1 MADVTVEFGAQ
12 DVGLQKTLSKIQDE
26 MAGLQTSVKSGELS
40 MEELEKTMRRIGQVE
55 SMEKRIK
62 GMGQAADS
70 ATADFKQLDAA
81 IDSVQAEQASTGFGS
96 VAGQIGKMTA
106 SLTAAYAAVQGFRE
120 AFLFVGDAIKLAS
133 DLGETT
139 TKVGVI
145 FGNNAQE
152 IQSWARTTST
162 SFGQTT
168 QQAMDAAATFA
179 IFGKA
184 AGLSGGQLVGFSKN
198 LVGLSADFAS
208 FYNTSPEEAI
218 TAIGAALRGESEP
231 IRKFGV
237 LLDDA
242 TLKAEAMKLGLYD
255 GTGALD
261 AQTKS
266 LAAYNAILSQSTDA
280 QGDFDRTSDGL
291 ANQTRILS
299 AELTNLKTALGE
311 VLITPTS
318 TVVSSIN
325 EGFIPAIKGAIQYS
339 KDLFSV
345 LSATPAKGQSA
356 VYDAVAES
364 LNGFN
369 YYMAQAFNNFTPFG
383 YALTALTNKGK
394 DVSQTQ
400 TEANAAINK
409 TSEGASTAAAE
420 LTKTSLAAAAA
431 AGEFQGAGEKAD
443 IAGQSMAESFSLG
456 ADFKPT
462 VDGISSGWSDLNS
475 KIAGTKPLLES
486 NFSLADSITGKVE
499 EQTQSIGGQ
508 KEQLETTAE
517 LKKLL
522 LDTETKRTEKE
533 KEAAAKQAERQA
545 GLREN
550 LELDLSILKAQISG
564 NEQEEKA
571 LNYQKDYNAALKQA
585 IAAGMGKSEAEAF
598 ADQIARARQEQ
609 AGINKELTASQ
620 KLMKSIADAEAKD
633 SVDKGGKL
641 AKRAQDQVARG
652 DFEGAR
658 KTASKIA
665 ENEAQAAL
673 TGVGKNRDRR
683 NIADI
688 GRDYGLSR
696 GLGESTAGFRDRIR
710 SAREDGVYK
719 DFSKISKPSSL
730 LEEMKAKGSLKD
742 ELAAKKAGVDKPG
755 KDGQKPPAKDDTGG
769 KKGLEKLV
777 ENIFKLVE
785 KIEPRLPVAALTA

>member
-1 MADVTVEFGAQ
+1 MADVTVEFGAK
-12 DVGLQKTLSKIQDE
+12 DLGLAKTLATVQEELVSLRTK
-26 MAGLQTSVKSGELS
+26 VKSGDLS
-40 MEELEKTMRRIGQVE
+40 ISDLEQTMRRVGQVE

-184 AGLSGGQLVGFSKN
+184 AGLSGGELVGFSKN

-280 QGDFDRTSDGL
+280 QGDFERTSDGL

-299 AELTNLKTALGE
+299 AEFTNLKTALGE
-311 VLITPTS
+311 GLITPTG
-318 TVVSSIN
+318 TVISSLN
-325 EGFIPAIKGAIQYS
+325 EGFIPAMKGAIQYS
-339 KDLFSV
+339 KELFSV
-345 LSATPAKGQSA
+345 LSATPAKGQSV

-383 YALTALTNKGK
+383 YALTALANKGK
-394 DVSQTQ
+394 NVAQTQ

-409 TSEGASTAAAE
+409 TSEGASTASAE
-420 LTKTSLAAAAA
+420 LTKTGLAAAEA
-431 AGEFQGAGEKAD
+431 AGEFKGAGEKAD
-443 IAGQSMAESFSLG
+443 TAGQRMAESFSLG
-456 ADFKPT
+456 ADFKPQLT
-462 VDGISSGWSDLNS
+462 GIADGWSDVSNE
-475 KIAGTKPLLES
+475 IAGSKPLLES
-486 NFSLADSITGKVE
+486 NFSLTDSITGKVE
-499 EQTQSIGGQ
+499 EQTQGIG
-508 KEQLETTAE
+508 KLNEQLEKSKE
-517 LKKLL
+517 LEELIKNIK
-522 LDTETKRTEKE
+522 TVRAEKE

-545 GLREN
+545 DLREN
-550 LELDLSILKAQISG
+550 LELDLEILKAQISG

-571 LNYQKDYNAALKQA
+571 VNFKKEYNAFLKQA
-585 IAAGMGKSEAEAF
+585 IDAGMGKPEAEAF

-609 AGINKELTASQ
+609 AGMNKELTQSA
-620 KLMKSIADAEAKD
+620 KLMKDIADAQSKD

-641 AKRAQDQVARG
+641 QEKAQGQIQKG
-652 DFEGAR
+652 DFSGAR
-658 KTASKIA
+658 TTAGRLA
-665 ENEAQAAL
+665 ANEVEASIRG
-673 TGVGKNRDRR
+673 TGKGKDTRS
-683 NIADI
+683 IADI
-688 GRDYGLSR
+688 GKDFGVRQQ
-696 GLGESTAGFRDRIR
+696 LGESGSDFKTRVRDV
-710 SAREDGVYK
+710 REGAATVDKFGNSK
-719 DFSKISKPSSL
+719 KISESATK
-730 LEEMKAKGSLKD
+730 
-742 ELAAKKAGVDKPG
+742 VDRPG
-755 KDGQKPPAKDDTGG
+755 QDGAKPPEKKSEKSGAATLDTLVGKIKD
-769 KKGLEKLV
+769 LL
-777 ENIFKLVE
+777 E